1 MSRGPAS
8 TLVLEVWGP
17 LARSDLT
24 GLYARACALLSERE
38 VEVVLCRVAGVA
50 PDAVAVEAL
59 ACLQLAA
66 RRRGA
71 EVRLCG
77 PSLAMREVVEF
88 MGLAEVLLG
97 EAA

>member
-8 TLVLEVWGP
+8 TLVLEVRGP

-38 VEVVLCRVAGVA
+38 VEVVLCRVEGVA

-77 PSLAMREVVEF
+77 PSLAMREVVGF
-88 MGLAEVLLG
+88 MGLAEVLPG
-97 EAA
+97 EAP